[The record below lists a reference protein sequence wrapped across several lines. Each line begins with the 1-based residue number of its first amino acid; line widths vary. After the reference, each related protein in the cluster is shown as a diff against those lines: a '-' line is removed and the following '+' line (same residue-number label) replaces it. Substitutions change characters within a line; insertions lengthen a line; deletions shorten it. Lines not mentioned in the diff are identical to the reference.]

1 MNEKLLNQ
9 EENYMTLLPKYEN
22 YLQKL
27 QINLEQVYHENQTFS
42 NSVFEIRTEMKLFKD
57 ELTNIMINKMLFN
70 VDTPKNGGGSED
82 NEIISILIIFW
93 LLQNI

>member
-1 MNEKLLNQ
+1 
-9 EENYMTLLPKYEN
+9 MTLLPKYEN

-42 NSVFEIRTEMKLFKD
+42 ISVFEIRTEMKLFKD

-70 VDTPKNGGGSED
+70 VDTPKNGGGLED
-82 NEIISILIIFW
+82 NEIISILITFV
-93 LLQNI
+93 LFKTFN

>member
-1 MNEKLLNQ
+1 MQ

-42 NSVFEIRTEMKLFKD
+42 KDVFEIKTEIKLFKD
-57 ELTNIMINKMLFN
+57 ELTNIMINNSLFN
-70 VDTPKNGGGSED
+70 PENMKNDNSPSE
-82 NEIISILIIFW
+82 NNFLSI
-93 LLQNI
+93 